1 MNQLHP
7 SASAANQEA
16 RQARFARRVVARLS
30 ESADQLDGDIG
41 ERLRFARER
50 ALERARVARAAST
63 APGRVGV
70 TAGGAAVL
78 GGGPSG
84 WFSGWWLKVA
94 SVVPLIALVCGL
106 VLIQQGQTR
115 AQIST
120 AAEVDAALLS
130 DDLPPTAYTDAGFLE
145 FLKTPPRE

>member
-7 SASAANQEA
+7 SASAAA
-16 RQARFARRVVARLS
+16 RDAQQARFARRVVARLS
-30 ESADQLDGDIG
+30 ENADQLGGDIA

-50 ALERARVARAAST
+50 ALERARTGRVPAT
-63 APGRVGV
+63 APSRVGV

-78 GGGPSG
+78 GGGPGG
-84 WFSGWWLKVA
+84 WLPTWWLKVA
-94 SVVPLIALVCGL
+94 SVLPLIVLVCGL

>member
-7 SASAANQEA
+7 SASAAAREA
-16 RQARFARRVVARLS
+16 QQARFARRIVARLS
-30 ESADQLDGDIG
+30 ENADQLGGDIN

-50 ALERARVARAAST
+50 ALERARTVR
-63 APGRVGV
+63 V
-70 TAGGAAVL
+70 TAAAPSAVGIIPGGAALL
-78 GGGPSG
+78 GGGPGG
-84 WFSGWWLKVA
+84 WMPNWWLKVA
-94 SVVPLIALVCGL
+94 SVLPLIVLVCGL

>member
-7 SASAANQEA
+7 SASAAAREA
-16 RQARFARRVVARLS
+16 QQARFARRVAARLS
-30 ESADQLDGDIG
+30 DNADQLGGDIA

-50 ALERARVARAAST
+50 ALERARLVRAPAAAPARI
-63 APGRVGV
+63 GV
-70 TAGGAAVL
+70 TAGRAAVL
-78 GGGPSG
+78 AGGQFDWLPG
-84 WFSGWWLKVA
+84 WGLKLA
-94 SVVPLIALVCGL
+94 SVLPLIVLVCGL

-130 DDLPPTAYTDAGFLE
+130 DDLPPNAYTDAGFLE